1 MLSPFPVTPSQTSI
15 TFPYPFA
22 SMRGLLL
29 PLSHSCLTAL
39 TFPYTA
45 ALSHTRQGHALLHM
59 GLEVWVPPCVLFSW
73 RFSLWELWV
82 VQLVNVVLPTGL
94 QSPSA
99 PLVLP
104 LALPMG

>member
-39 TFPYTA
+39 TFPYTGA
-45 ALSHTRQGHALLHM
+45 SGLH
-59 GLEVWVPPCVLFSW
+59 
-73 RFSLWELWV
+73 R
-82 VQLVNVVLPTGL
+82 TK
-94 QSPSA
+94 
-99 PLVLP
+99 
-104 LALPMG
+104 ALPSQ